1 MRAAEKE
8 KRSRVKLEYIQGLG
22 TFLWTAGQVQ
32 VQCFRSAGVITAVG
46 NSHLNRLHTAPA
58 VLLPPLLS
66 LLFPESQFPL
76 CNDTAGTQTKCLR
89 FVIQRSV
96 DRLPLGAVRRRSHLI
111 LTLCRTIDSTAHVPV
126 SMFRIGTRRTHV
138 TRDHQPYI
146 RLDSSVHSALYIV
159 EGRIQLKF
167 GHSQSVIVISASSSA
182 AGSNKA
188 SAHPPKH
195 PSIHRG
201 REA

>member
-1 MRAAEKE
+1 M
-8 KRSRVKLEYIQGLG
+8 
-22 TFLWTAGQVQ
+22 
-32 VQCFRSAGVITAVG
+32 QCFRSAGVITAVG

-76 CNDTAGTQTKCLR
+76 CNDTAGTQTKYLR

-111 LTLCRTIDSTAHVPV
+111 LTLVGQLIRQHM
-126 SMFRIGTRRTHV
+126 SMFRCSALGHAAP
-138 TRDHQPYI
+138 TRDHQQPYI
-146 RLDSSVHSALYIV
+146 RWDSSVHSALYIV